1 MTGIIALLDLALNI
15 LWWVVIVH
23 ALMSWLIGMQVLNLN
38 HEFIKSIWFSLE
50 RLLEP
55 VYSKIREFLPRTGVI
70 DLSPLVLIFGI
81 ILIRQLLI
89 TI

>member
-1 MTGIIALLDLALNI
+1 MTGVIALLDFALNI

-23 ALMSWLIGMQVLNLN
+23 ALMSWLIGMQVLNLS

-50 RLLEP
+50 RLLDP